1 MIGLLEHYFIVLIQC
16 VGAIYFGLGI
26 VLLFGKVP
34 LAAEYLPYRKAKRC
48 LATTYFIMG
57 LNLFVYLAIYTS
69 DDWKE
74 LNPYIKCSDFIFFCL
89 EAIFF
94 FSTFFYLLDE
104 KYMSWRNFSKDWIVL
119 LTSVALMITS
129 TIGVFGKAGAWVSW
143 FPFFI
148 FFVQY
153 VLFLRRFYILYNEK
167 RSKLVNYFAEDMQQF
182 MFWIKKSV
190 ILIIL
195 ISVLCFTTLLG
206 GIIYNYLFQVY
217 VVSANFYIAISFI
230 NYASMYGKLNSAEV
244 TDRER
249 METDA
254 EKLKSSKTDNY
265 EQLFGEQVKRWISEK
280 RFLAPQ
286 LTIDDLAAEMVPTS
300 YICLAI
306 STVNTVPT
314 SVPGLR
320 SCVWKRQKAICVRI
334 RMSNRKRWLSIPVSP
349 RPLISQGCSR
359 ALRAKRQQP
368 GVRNKMF
375 KRLSLSPW

>member
-1 MIGLLEHYFIVLIQC
+1 MIELLEHYFIVLIQC

-153 VLFLRRFYILYNEK
+153 VLFLRRFYILYN
-167 RSKLVNYFAEDMQQF
+167 Q
-182 MFWIKKSV
+182 
-190 ILIIL
+190 
-195 ISVLCFTTLLG
+195 
-206 GIIYNYLFQVY
+206 
-217 VVSANFYIAISFI
+217 
-230 NYASMYGKLNSAEV
+230 
-244 TDRER
+244 
-249 METDA
+249 
-254 EKLKSSKTDNY
+254 
-265 EQLFGEQVKRWISEK
+265 
-280 RFLAPQ
+280 
-286 LTIDDLAAEMVPTS
+286 
-300 YICLAI
+300 
-306 STVNTVPT
+306 
-314 SVPGLR
+314 
-320 SCVWKRQKAICVRI
+320 
-334 RMSNRKRWLSIPVSP
+334 
-349 RPLISQGCSR
+349 
-359 ALRAKRQQP
+359 
-368 GVRNKMF
+368 
-375 KRLSLSPW
+375 

>member
-1 MIGLLEHYFIVLIQC
+1 MIELLEHNFNVLILC

-57 LNLFVYLAIYTS
+57 LNLVVDLALS
-69 DDWKE
+69 SSADWKE
-74 LNPYIKCSDFIFFCL
+74 LNPYIKCADFIFFCL

-104 KYMSWRNFSKDWIVL
+104 KYMSWRNFSKDWIVF

-153 VLFLRRFYILYNEK
+153 VLLLRRFYILYNEK
-167 RSKLVNYFAEDMQQF
+167 RSNLDNYFAEEMQQF
-182 MFWIKKSV
+182 MLWIKKSV

-195 ISVLCFTTLLG
+195 TSVLCFTTLLE
-206 GIIYNYLFQVY
+206 GIIYNYFFQVY
-217 VVSANFYIAISFI
+217 VVSVNFYIAISFI

-249 METDA
+249 IETDT

-265 EQLFGEQVKRWISEK
+265 EQLFGEQVKRWIAEK

-286 LTIDDLAAEMVPTS
+286 LTIDDLAAEMGTNKLYMS
-300 YICLAI
+300 RYI
-306 STVNTVPT
+306 
-314 SVPGLR
+314 
-320 SCVWKRQKAICVRI
+320 
-334 RMSNRKRWLSIPVSP
+334 NRKYGTNFSTWITKLRLEEAKSYMRENPNVKQEEVAIYSGF
-349 RPLISQGCSR
+349 SSSSYFSR
-359 ALRAKRQQP
+359 VFSRFESKTPAAWRKEQN
-368 GVRNKMF
+368 V
-375 KRLSLSPW
+375 

>member
-1 MIGLLEHYFIVLIQC
+1 MIELLEHYFIVLIQC

-34 LAAEYLPYRKAKRC
+34 LTAEYLPYRKAKRC

-57 LNLFVYLAIYTS
+57 FNLVVYLAIS
-69 DDWKE
+69 SSADWKA
-74 LNPYIKCSDFIFFCL
+74 LNPYIKCTDFIFFYL

-104 KYMSWRNFSKDWIVL
+104 KYMSWRNFRKGWAIFL
-119 LTSVALMITS
+119 LSVVLMITS
-129 TIGVFGKAGAWVSW
+129 TIGVFGKVDAWGSW

-148 FFVQY
+148 LFVQY

-167 RSKLVNYFAEDMQQF
+167 RRKLENYFAEDMQQF
-182 MFWIKKSV
+182 MSGIKKSIILV
-190 ILIIL
+190 ILTN
-195 ISVLCFTTLLG
+195 VLSFTTLLG

-217 VVSANFYIAISFI
+217 VISANFYIAISFI
-230 NYASMYGKLNSAEV
+230 NYAAMYGKLNSAEV

-249 METDA
+249 METDT

-286 LTIDDLAAEMVPTS
+286 LTIDDLAAEMGTNKLYMS
-300 YICLAI
+300 RYI
-306 STVNTVPT
+306 
-314 SVPGLR
+314 
-320 SCVWKRQKAICVRI
+320 
-334 RMSNRKRWLSIPVSP
+334 NRKHGTNFSTWITKLRLEEAKSYMRENPNVKQEEVAIYSGF
-349 RPLISQGCSR
+349 SSSSYFSR
-359 ALRAKRQQP
+359 VFSRFESMTPAAWRKEQN
-368 GVRNKMF
+368 V
-375 KRLSLSPW
+375 

>member
-1 MIGLLEHYFIVLIQC
+1 MIELLEHYFIVLIQC

-57 LNLFVYLAIYTS
+57 LNLVVYLVISSSA
-69 DDWKE
+69 DWKA
-74 LNPYIKCSDFIFFCL
+74 LNPYIKCADFIFFYL

-104 KYMSWRNFSKDWIVL
+104 KYMSWRNFRKDWAVFL
-119 LTSVALMITS
+119 LSVALMITS
-129 TIGVFGKAGAWVSW
+129 TIGVFGKVGAWVSW
-143 FPFFI
+143 FPFFM

-153 VLFLRRFYILYNEK
+153 VMFLRRFYILYNEK
-167 RSKLVNYFAEDMQQF
+167 RRKLDNYFAEDMQQF
-182 MFWIKKSV
+182 MSWIKKSI

-195 ISVLCFTTLLG
+195 TSVLSFTTLLG
-206 GIIYNYLFQVY
+206 GVIYNYLFQIY
-217 VVSANFYIAISFI
+217 VISANFYIAISFI

-249 METDA
+249 METDT

-286 LTIDDLAAEMVPTS
+286 LTIDDLAAEMGTNKLYMS
-300 YICLAI
+300 RYI
-306 STVNTVPT
+306 
-314 SVPGLR
+314 
-320 SCVWKRQKAICVRI
+320 
-334 RMSNRKRWLSIPVSP
+334 NRKHGDNFSTWITKLRLEEAKSYMRENPNVKQEEVAIHSGF
-349 RPLISQGCSR
+349 SSSSYFSR
-359 ALRAKRQQP
+359 VFSRFESMTPAAWRKEQN
-368 GVRNKMF
+368 V
-375 KRLSLSPW
+375 